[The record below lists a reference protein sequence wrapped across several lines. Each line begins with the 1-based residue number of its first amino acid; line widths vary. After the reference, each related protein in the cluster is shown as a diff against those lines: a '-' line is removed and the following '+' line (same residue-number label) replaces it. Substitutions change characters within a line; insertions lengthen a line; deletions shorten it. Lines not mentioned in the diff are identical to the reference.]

1 MRHIPRVPAVSRLK
15 SPVATEVLTGSCS
28 SLRTKLH
35 AQRAAMEAAISAQHL
50 RATLP
55 ALPGGNRVKEPART
69 AFRLFLLSFGLP
81 PLSPFSPLEDETVRN

>member
-1 MRHIPRVPAVSRLK
+1 
-15 SPVATEVLTGSCS
+15 
-28 SLRTKLH
+28 
-35 AQRAAMEAAISAQHL
+35 MEAAISAQHL